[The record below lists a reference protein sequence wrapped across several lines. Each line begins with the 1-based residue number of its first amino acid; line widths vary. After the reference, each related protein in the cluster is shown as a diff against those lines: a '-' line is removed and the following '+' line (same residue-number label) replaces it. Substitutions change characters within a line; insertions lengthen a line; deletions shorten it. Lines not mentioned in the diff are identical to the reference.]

1 MSLPHFRRRDLEYI
15 KSECAFLWR
24 RPLFSSLTHD
34 VTSTLS
40 VAPLVCSG
48 FTRGD
53 ICQGS

>member
-1 MSLPHFRRRDLEYI
+1 MSLPHFRRRYLEYI